1 MSEKRGIVLDTLA
14 RMGIEYELWEH
25 PAVYTIEEMDALPLK
40 RPDVIAK
47 NLFLRDAKGKCH
59 FLVVLKKEKSARL
72 DQLQEQLGSTKLSFA
87 SAERLDRFLGLEKG
101 AVTPFGVL
109 NDEARAVEVVL
120 DSDLME
126 QDLIGVHPNENTA
139 TVVLKPAD
147 LLRVLEEHGNP
158 VKQLHI

>member
-1 MSEKRGIVLDTLA
+1 M
-14 RMGIEYELWEH
+14 
-25 PAVYTIEEMDALPLK
+25 
-40 RPDVIAK
+40 
-47 NLFLRDAKGKCH
+47 
-59 FLVVLKKEKSARL
+59 
-72 DQLQEQLGSTKLSFA
+72 
-87 SAERLDRFLGLEKG
+87 
-101 AVTPFGVL
+101 TPFGVL

>member
-25 PAVYTIEEMDALPLK
+25 PAK
-40 RPDVIAK
+40 R
-47 NLFLRDAKGKCH
+47 H

-72 DQLQEQLGSTKLSFA
+72 DQLQGQLGSTKLSFA